1 MFFTFFKLCKW
12 YKIVQKCSTNV
23 PELLTM
29 YFKTNTVHPQ
39 HEKAVTIF
47 PSYLQSCSLFSS
59 IYVTI
64 KPSPSTLIPF
74 SIRSSAIYLLNI
86 ETGFFRD
93 GKQNTFG
100 FVQLKTLYP
109 GSNQAISL
117 TKRSSVNS

>member
-1 MFFTFFKLCKW
+1 
-12 YKIVQKCSTNV
+12 
-23 PELLTM
+23 M

-74 SIRSSAIYLLNI
+74 FIRSSAIYLLNI